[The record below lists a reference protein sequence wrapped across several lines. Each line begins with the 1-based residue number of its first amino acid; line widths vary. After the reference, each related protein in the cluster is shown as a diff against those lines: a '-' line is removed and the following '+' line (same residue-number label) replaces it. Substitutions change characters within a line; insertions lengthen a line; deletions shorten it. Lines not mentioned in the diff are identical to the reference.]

1 MNLMKQDLRGY
12 LKGQRN
18 AQAPCKTGC
27 LRLPEE
33 IDETWLASLTFDE
46 GQILKDPQAAIRQIR
61 QAQIPGT
68 QDTYFFLR
76 RENRV
81 ITVQLTGEAPLSES
95 ALKELLSL
103 FDADFSFLDK

>member
-1 MNLMKQDLRGY
+1 MTTLSY
-12 LKGQRN
+12 CESIS
-18 AQAPCKTGC
+18 AV
-27 LRLPEE
+27 
-33 IDETWLASLTFDE
+33 I
-46 GQILKDPQAAIRQIR
+46 AAFPDSRTD
-61 QAQIPGT
+61 T

>member
-1 MNLMKQDLRGY
+1 MRRHVVK
-12 LKGQRN
+12 
-18 AQAPCKTGC
+18 PGC

-33 IDETWLASLTFDE
+33 LDETWLASLTFE
-46 GQILKDPQAAIRQIR
+46 ESQVLKDPQAAIRQIR

-68 QDTYFFLR
+68 QDTCFFLR

-81 ITVQLTGEAPLSES
+81 IFVQLTGEDSLSES

-103 FDADFSFLDK
+103 FDADFSFLDA

>member
-1 MNLMKQDLRGY
+1 MK
-12 LKGQRN
+12 
-18 AQAPCKTGC
+18 A
-27 LRLPEE
+27 
-33 IDETWLASLTFDE
+33 
-46 GQILKDPQAAIRQIR
+46 ILKDLKAAIRQIR

-95 ALKELLSL
+95 MLKELLSL
-103 FDADFSFLDK
+103 FDADFSFLDA